1 MNKEKKIIKWF
12 ILPVLLAVYCFWDV
26 NKGVDLSD
34 TGYNLERFYNFMES
48 AGSGL
53 STFWS
58 NYIGYLFTK
67 LPGAD
72 SWLGMMCYCTLIILA
87 IVLIAY
93 FFCIQF
99 LNCYVVFLCEIVALA
114 MFWIPA
120 SVLYDSLT
128 FLFLEVAVVFLYY
141 AIERKRDWYFIYAGI
156 CLGINALVRMPNITE
171 VILILLVWC
180 YAWLNREA
188 LKSAGKLPWAVSK
201 TGLCITGYL
210 CGVVGSLLV
219 SLQFSDLEMYG
230 QTVNRLSGH
239 TSVEGYGLSQMAFGT
254 LIYIFGHMKYLLMFA
269 AVMGIAVGML
279 WIGNKLIEDANLKRW
294 LAGVVYLLAT
304 CSSIVIL
311 YISYKKWEVFSTDYE
326 QYTSIKGIMALVYLC
341 GIMIGVVNM
350 CYKAQKKD
358 ILAGLLYLI
367 LLWVIP
373 LGSNN
378 QIYLDISNSFLLL
391 PLICYL
397 IKNLLEKMRERTVFK
412 VVMAPIAVLVFVQ
425 TVLFGF
431 HFSFGESDINC
442 KFEKTNILRGM
453 WTSEE
458 KVAALDGL
466 LHFMENTDIQHKG
479 ILQYCDSP
487 GLIYVLQEQRGIE
500 RSWPELSTYSPQA
513 FVQELE
519 LIEEEREYPFIIL
532 GNDLGDFYK
541 VAYGESDVYVEN
553 EDIYRADE
561 KIRALLLFIDENG
574 YEIVYDDE
582 KTYTVFAVY

>member
-1 MNKEKKIIKWF
+1 MNKEKKLVKWF
-12 ILPVLLAVYCFWDV
+12 ILPVLLALYCFWDV

-34 TGYNLERFYNFMES
+34 TGYNLERFYNFMDS
-48 AGSGL
+48 ASSGL

-87 IVLIAY
+87 IALVAY

-128 FLFLEVAVVFLYY
+128 FLFLEIAVVFLYY
-141 AIERKRDWYFIYAGI
+141 AVERKRDRYFVYAGI
-156 CLGINALVRMPNITE
+156 CLGINTLVRMPNITE
-171 VILILLVWC
+171 VILILPLWC
-180 YAWLNREA
+180 YAWLNKDE
-188 LKSAGKLPWAVSK
+188 LKSVGKVPWVVSK
-201 TGLCITGYL
+201 TGLCIAGYL
-210 CGVVGSLLV
+210 SGVLGSLLV
-219 SLQFSDLEMYG
+219 ALQFSDLEMFG
-230 QTVNRLSGH
+230 HAVNRLSGH
-239 TSVEGYGLSQMAFGT
+239 TSVEGYGLLQMAFGT
-254 LIYIFGHMKYLLMFA
+254 LLYIFGHMKYLIMF
-269 AVMGIAVGML
+269 VVIVGTA
-279 WIGNKLIEDANLKRW
+279 IGVLRIGGKLTNDAKVKMW
-294 LAGVVYLLAT
+294 LGRVVCSLTTL
-304 CSSIVIL
+304 SSIVIL
-311 YISYKKWEVFSTDYE
+311 YISYTKWELFSTDYE
-326 QYTSIKGIMALVYLC
+326 QYKSIKGIMALVYLC
-341 GIMIGVVNM
+341 GIIISVVNM
-350 CYKAQKKD
+350 CYRAQRKD

-397 IKNLLEKMRERTVFK
+397 IKNFLEKVKERAALK
-412 VVMAPIAVLVFVQ
+412 AVMAPIAVLAFVQ

-442 KFEKTNILRGM
+442 KFEKTNILHGM

-466 LHFMENTDIQHKG
+466 IHFMENTDIQHKG

-500 RSWPELSTYSPQA
+500 RSWPELSTYSSQA
-513 FVQELE
+513 FIQELE
-519 LIEEEREYPFIIL
+519 FIEEEKEYPFIIL

-541 VAYGESDVYVEN
+541 VAYGDSNAYVEN

-561 KIRALLLFIDENG
+561 KIRALLLFINENG